1 MQRKFKKKKKRK
13 KKVRYAK
20 DACGENKVETTDLEG
35 EQNLKPRP
43 SKCMVYDSNW
53 VLSKERFETTR
64 KFESPRHYSAGLS
77 PPPPTMRLYA
87 KADTRFSLTAAWSS
101 WSSSTLTKCWK
112 NAFSKW
118 TVLLLP
124 RSVGATDYLAM
135 QINGP
140 PPSTFPTAGFNQE
153 SQPPPVRAHGDGGP
167 TAARSLRQAA
177 SPGRLGGR
185 KA

>member
-1 MQRKFKKKKKRK
+1 MHGLWLQ
-13 KKVRYAK
+13 
-20 DACGENKVETTDLEG
+20 LIS
-35 EQNLKPRP
+35 LKG
-43 SKCMVYDSNW
+43 KIA
-53 VLSKERFETTR
+53 TTR
-64 KFESPRHYSAGLS
+64 KLESPRHYSAGLS

-87 KADTRFSLTAAWSS
+87 KADTRFSLTAAWSR
-101 WSSSTLTKCWK
+101 WSFGTLTKCWR

-153 SQPPPVRAHGDGGP
+153 SQPPPVRAHGGSGP
-167 TAARSLRQAA
+167 TAARSLRRAA
-177 SPGRLGGR
+177 SPGRLRDR
-185 KA
+185 KACSLHTARFQQIQTAPHPELNHISHLAQPTYAVHAVVATSASDA